1 MLDAASGVLELQHQD
16 TRFDARTQRL
26 PQAMRSA
33 ILLVPTLL
41 ARFGLARIEDAV
53 QGCTLS
59 AREVDPHIE
68 VLQCFGAAVE
78 RCGDAWL
85 LRVARALLVQR
96 GTMTGIVGAD
106 HYPCAGQ
113 AMMEMV
119 GWIAAGKLKA
129 REDIVPG
136 LKEFPKAFDMLFSGA
151 NHAKLVLKVATD

>member
-1 MLDAASGVLELQHQD
+1 MLELQHQD
-16 TRFDARTQRL
+16 TRFDLARTQRL

-41 ARFGLARIEDAV
+41 ASFGLARIEDAV

-68 VLQCFGAAVE
+68 VLQCFGAAAE

-129 REDIVPG
+129 RERHCAGPEKVPQ
-136 LKEFPKAFDMLFSGA
+136 AFDMLFSGA